1 MGAEINRGLQNL
13 VLILM
18 TLKIFNY
25 LIITWFMMIIVATS
39 LIGITSL
46 CDIRSISIYRYCFII

>member
-46 CDIRSISIYRYCFII
+46 CDIRSISIY